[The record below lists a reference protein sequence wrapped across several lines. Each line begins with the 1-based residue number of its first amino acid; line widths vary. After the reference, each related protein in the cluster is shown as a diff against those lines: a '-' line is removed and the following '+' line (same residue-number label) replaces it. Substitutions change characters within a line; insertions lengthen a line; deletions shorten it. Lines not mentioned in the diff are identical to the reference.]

1 MLAMKIKVEQIKC
14 VIPPIPIGNAAIRL
28 IGSGKHID
36 MGNVPIDQA
45 LMIDFAQNKAEYK
58 EEKKKAGEER
68 LHMEELLEKL
78 LPQKIIREV
87 CINVLDERG
96 CFEAEV
102 TINSGEEKDTTVKAV
117 PSAAISL
124 GLIVGAEIFMNSE
137 LCRDFNH
144 APAA

>member
-1 MLAMKIKVEQIKC
+1 MKIKVEQIQC
-14 VIPPIPIGNAAIRL
+14 TIPPIPIGNANIRL
-28 IGSGKHID
+28 IGGGKHIV

-58 EEKKKAGEER
+58 EQKKKAGEER

-102 TINSGEEKDTTVKAV
+102 TINSGEEKCTTVKAV
-117 PSAAISL
+117 PSAAIAL
-124 GLIVGAEIFMNSE
+124 GLIVGAEIFMDST

-144 APAA
+144 TPAA